1 MQSRRTPALLAVLVL
16 AVGAALFVA
25 LSDDGDDQD
34 GTTPVTTAAGATE
47 TGDSNGEEPEKE
59 KPEKPEK
66 PQEPEVPVIE
76 IAGGEPAGG
85 LQELEF
91 TTGERLRFVV
101 RSDAD
106 SHVHLHGY
114 DVFKD
119 VPAGG
124 KVEFDVP
131 ADIEG
136 VFEVEIETTA
146 TPLAE
151 ITVKPG

>member
-1 MQSRRTPALLAVLVL
+1 MQSRKTPALLAVLVL
-16 AVGAALFVA
+16 AVGAVLVVA
-25 LSDDGDDQD
+25 LSGGDGDEA
-34 GTTPVTTAAGATE
+34 GTTPATTAAE
-47 TGDSNGEEPEKE
+47 TNEVADSNGEKPEKE
-59 KPEKPEK
+59 KPEKEKPEK
-66 PQEPEVPVIE
+66 PEVPVIE

-91 TTGERLRFVV
+91 TAGERLRFVV

-136 VFEVEIETTA
+136 VFEVEIETTG

>member
-25 LSDDGDDQD
+25 LSDDGDDEA
-34 GTTPVTTAAGATE
+34 GTTPVTTAADATQ
-47 TGDSNGEEPEKE
+47 TGNSNGE
-59 KPEKPEK
+59 KPEKEPTQRPEK
-66 PQEPEVPVIE
+66 PEVPVIE

-91 TTGERLRFVV
+91 ATGERLRFVV
-101 RSDAD
+101 RSDAN